1 MSGRLLV
8 VAPSWIGDCV
18 CTQPLLARLIERE
31 PGLQIDVFAP
41 AWVAP
46 VFERMPQVREILH
59 NPFGHGKF
67 DFAGRRRRG
76 RELAGR
82 YARAMVLPNSW
93 KSALLP
99 FFARVPERTG
109 FVGEARYGLLTRCH
123 KLDEQATPQ
132 LAERYAQ
139 LAEAPGARP
148 PLPLPALGFT
158 RDAGAEAATLAA
170 LDLPAGGGQV
180 VFCPGAE
187 YGEAKRWPPIY
198 FAELAQKFARPG
210 APVLLLGSAKDA
222 PVGAEIEQVA
232 AGAARNL
239 CGSTNLA
246 QALDLIATARLA
258 VSNDSGLMHVAAAFG
273 TPLVALYGS
282 SSPNYTPPL
291 SARARVLWTHPECS
305 PCFKRTC
312 PLGHFRCMIDL
323 SPTIVG
329 RAAEELLH
337 ADAAGTASLI
347 PIHDPQPT

>member
-1 MSGRLLV
+1 MSGRLLA

-18 CTQPLLARLIERE
+18 CTQPLFARLLERE
-31 PGLQIDVFAP
+31 PDLQIDVFAP

-82 YARAMVLPNSW
+82 YGRAIVLPNSW

-99 FFARVPERTG
+99 FFARIPQRTG

-123 KLDEQATPQ
+123 KLDEAATPQ
-132 LAERYAQ
+132 LAQRYAQ
-139 LAEAPGARP
+139 LAEAPGALP
-148 PLPLPALGFT
+148 PLPLPPLGLR
-158 RDAGAEAATLAA
+158 RDAGAEAATLSSLGLAR
-170 LDLPAGGGQV
+170 GGHV

-187 YGEAKRWPPIY
+187 YGPAKRWPPAY

-210 APVLLLGSAKDA
+210 QPVLLLGSAKDA
-222 PVGAEIEQVA
+222 PVGGEIEQLA
-232 AGAARNL
+232 GGAARNL
-239 CGSTNLA
+239 CGSTALA
-246 QALDLIATARLA
+246 QAMDLIATARLA

-291 SARARVLWTHPECS
+291 SARVRVLWTRPECS

-312 PLGHFRCMIDL
+312 PLGHFRCMLDL
-323 SPTIVG
+323 RPAEV
-329 RAAEELLH
+329 AAGADELLREG
-337 ADAAGTASLI
+337 AAVNI
-347 PIHDPQPT
+347 PLRST